1 MEFRLRVSSIVIHWT
16 SPGKKLIGSDEWQ
29 YLNLWMSSL
38 NETKFNLQLKKRTI
52 HIKMWCA
59 IILQLFQIFKT
70 KLCNFFWHNRYSWM
84 DCYLQLQH
92 WMHFKQHIVQVHTT
106 LEETHHTMCFCFFD
120 WLIDF
125 DLITAVNGRIVN
137 WIESK
142 ASFGDTHSHSQ
153 YMKDQFWSYV
163 NR

>member
-1 MEFRLRVSSIVIHWT
+1 MSFSFFDW
-16 SPGKKLIGSDEWQ
+16 LIAF
-29 YLNLWMSSL
+29 L
-38 NETKFNLQLKKRTI
+38 I
-52 HIKMWCA
+52 
-59 IILQLFQIFKT
+59 
-70 KLCNFFWHNRYSWM
+70 
-84 DCYLQLQH
+84 
-92 WMHFKQHIVQVHTT
+92 
-106 LEETHHTMCFCFFD
+106 D